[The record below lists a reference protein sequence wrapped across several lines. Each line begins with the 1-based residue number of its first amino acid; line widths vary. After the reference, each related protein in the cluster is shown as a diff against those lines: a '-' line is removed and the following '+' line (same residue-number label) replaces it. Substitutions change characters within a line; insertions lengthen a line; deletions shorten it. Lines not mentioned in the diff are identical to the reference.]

1 MNPKKDRIEANAELV
16 KQVPNCNSKTTS
28 YRSVVNELHELKMLI
43 SELGNLIKPMQN
55 QH

>member
-1 MNPKKDRIEANAELV
+1 MNPNKDRTEANEEMV
-16 KQVPNCNSKTTS
+16 RQVPNCNSRATS

>member
-1 MNPKKDRIEANAELV
+1 MNLNEDEIHANSEPIR
-16 KQVPNCNSKTTS
+16 QVPNCNSKTTS